1 MCRCAA
7 RLSFIGQSVR
17 LCQKRVT
24 ARGGWE
30 AAHRACS
37 TVKHSCIYANC
48 YICVAIGVFNDAI
61 NDTHIARSRCL
72 LKDTS
77 LLLLLL
83 LLQLLR
89 PCLVQR
95 DTLKISLP
103 WERLLLLHWLQ
114 RMVLVQC
121 RFLCRPRVRHPQ
133 HL

>member
-7 RLSFIGQSVR
+7 RLSFIGQSLR

-24 ARGGWE
+24 ACGGWE

-72 LKDTS
+72 LKHTS

-83 LLQLLR
+83 LLQLLQ
-89 PCLVQR
+89 LLLQQ
-95 DTLKISLP
+95 LQLLSMHL
-103 WERLLLLHWLQ
+103 RLLLRLLPGLLEQHMLLHWPTYAVSL
-114 RMVLVQC
+114 L
-121 RFLCRPRVRHPQ
+121 LSKQ
-133 HL
+133 HT